1 MIQPRTVFLLGVSQL
16 VCWGISYYLI
26 GGFSELIAADLGW
39 GLPLV
44 HGGFSAALL
53 VMGLSSP
60 ITGALIDRYGGA
72 RVMTLGSGLIAL
84 GCAGLALSHSL
95 LAYYAAWICLGL
107 AMRLTLYDAAFAA
120 LARIA
125 GPEAG
130 RPIAQITL
138 LGGLASTVFW
148 PIGNLLAEALG
159 WRGAVF
165 VYAGIAVLTVP
176 LHLAIPPGRFE
187 RPANAP
193 EDPPPPSR
201 ADERLAGLLYAV
213 IAMLTNFLNSG
224 MSAHMIGILAGLG
237 LATSLSVWI
246 ATLRGIGQSAARL
259 SGVLFGGRIPPL
271 TLNMI
276 AASALPI
283 SFLAGLFSG
292 GTLVAAVGFA
302 FLYGA
307 GNGIATITRGTM
319 PLVLFD
325 NRRYWAITGKL
336 LMPGFMLSALAP
348 LAYALVIEHWGPAAA
363 LLMSVLAALITL
375 AASITLFQRFGRQR
389 QR

>member
-1 MIQPRTVFLLGVSQL
+1 LIQRRTVFYLGLSQL

-26 GGFSELIAADLGW
+26 GGFGERIAEDLGW

-60 ITGALIDRYGGA
+60 ITGWLIDRYGGA

-84 GCAGLALSHSL
+84 GCSGLALSHSL
-95 LAYYAAWICLGL
+95 PAYYAAWLFLGL
-107 AMRLTLYDAAFAA
+107 GMRLTLYDAAFAA

-130 RPIAQITL
+130 GPIAQITL

-148 PIGNLLAEALG
+148 PIGNFLAEALG

-165 VYAGIAVLTVP
+165 VYAGVALLTVP
-176 LHLAIPPGRFE
+176 LHMAIPAGRFQ
-187 RPANAP
+187 RPPSTP

-201 ADERLAGLLYAV
+201 SDERLAGALYAA
-213 IAMLTNFLNSG
+213 IAMLTSFLNSG

-271 TLNMI
+271 TLNLV
-276 AASALPI
+276 AASALPVCFI
-283 SFLAGLFSG
+283 AGLFSG
-292 GTLVAAVGFA
+292 GWVAAAVAFA
-302 FLYGA
+302 FIYGA
-307 GNGIATITRGTM
+307 GNGIITITRGTM

-325 NRRYWAITGKL
+325 NRRYGAITGKL
-336 LMPGFMLSALAP
+336 LVPGFLLSALAP
-348 LAYALVIEHWGPAAA
+348 LAYALVIEHLGPEAA
-363 LLMSVLAALITL
+363 LAMSVGAAVVTLI
-375 AASITLFQRFGRQR
+375 ASVALFSRFGRQR